1 MKWAMS
7 AAALALGAMW
17 AATSV
22 AQETTL
28 TILSHKVH
36 ENVSR
41 GLTAGT
47 TGGDVA
53 GEWAKRKGVKLNWI
67 TANIEPMHDRLFRE
81 LSLRESSIDV
91 AFVINK
97 FSTPRIRTL
106 LEPLDGW
113 QEKNPSASLA
123 AIPAAFFQAVR
134 NEKALVGIPFRH
146 ATTGLHWNS
155 AIFAERGLDRAPQ
168 TADEV
173 VEYARK
179 ASFTRD
185 DGTRVHGLIMNSGD
199 EHLAV
204 LTFLKMFGAELFDAN
219 MKVTAGSPAMVKG
232 LTVMAQL
239 YKEGVLPPNYASV
252 TIDEVIN
259 AVQSGRAAM
268 AIDPFAR
275 STVYNNPQV
284 AKNPGA
290 VKVVTLPGGAGPKE
304 VALTEIWSMVIPK
317 NSKNKELAWDLLREL
332 STAENVV
339 RIALNG
345 NGPVLPK
352 AYEDETLKTRLPYM
366 LEEVKAIG
374 IAEMIPSNFN
384 ASLEA
389 LSVFRE
395 ESQAAVIGM
404 KTPEQAAASMQRRI
418 ERLVKS

>member
-1 MKWAMS
+1 M
-7 AAALALGAMW
+7 
-17 AATSV
+17 
-22 AQETTL
+22 
-28 TILSHKVH
+28 
-36 ENVSR
+36 
-41 GLTAGT
+41 
-47 TGGDVA
+47 
-53 GEWAKRKGVKLNWI
+53 
-67 TANIEPMHDRLFRE
+67 
-81 LSLRESSIDV
+81 
-91 AFVINK
+91 
-97 FSTPRIRTL
+97 
-106 LEPLDGW
+106 
-113 QEKNPSASLA
+113 
-123 AIPAAFFQAVR
+123 
-134 NEKALVGIPFRH
+134 
-146 ATTGLHWNS
+146 
-155 AIFAERGLDRAPQ
+155 
-168 TADEV
+168 
-173 VEYARK
+173 EYARK
-179 ASFTRD
+179 ASFTRA

-219 MKVTAGSPAMVKG
+219 MTVTAGSPAMVKG

-290 VKVVTLPGGAGPKE
+290 VKVVTLPGGGEGKQ
-304 VALTEIWSMVIPK
+304 VALTEIWSTVIPK

-374 IAEMIPSNFN
+374 IAQMIPSGFN